1 MNIAQT
7 LGALGRSIGQDV
19 VAASLFGGLSGP
31 DPNRQCIDVDRV
43 SNAEF
48 AAMPTP
54 SSVPTLLWTFS
65 GPAERRE
72 LLRQAQQAG
81 TGAAAAQPRAADEPR
96 LGNLSMTSETSHRPG
111 QEAQA
116 AATVS
121 SGRLNGRTDP
131 GGRSYGAYQL
141 TSTATGGRQ
150 VQAFLANEGA
160 QRADRFA
167 GMDPTEAGA
176 FGDTWRAIAREEPD
190 AFFQAQH
197 EHIQRTHYDH
207 VAENVEARTGLDVN
221 ARSPAVR
228 DVVRSM
234 SVQHG
239 RAATLVRDA
248 VRSLEGR
255 VAPDDPGYDRA
266 LVNTL
271 HDRREAYARQQ
282 GFTDLIQSRHV
293 PERRD
298 ALRMLDGR

>member
-7 LGALGRSIGQDV
+7 LGAFGRSVGQDV
-19 VAASLFGGLSGP
+19 FADGLLGGPSGP

-43 SNAEF
+43 SDAEF
-48 AAMPTP
+48 AAMPAP

-65 GPAERRE
+65 GPTERRE
-72 LLRQAQQAG
+72 LLREAQQTEMG
-81 TGAAAAQPRAADEPR
+81 VAAAQPQTSGEPR
-96 LGNLSMTSETSHRPG
+96 LGNLSMTYETSHRPG

-121 SGRLNGRTDP
+121 SGRLNGRPDP

-160 QRADRFA
+160 RWADRFQ
-167 GMDPTEAGA
+167 GMDPTAAGA
-176 FGDTWRAIAREEPD
+176 FGETWRAIAQEEPD

-197 EHIQRTHYDH
+197 DYIQRTHYDR

-228 DVVRSM
+228 DVVWSM

-255 VAPDDPGYDRA
+255 VAPNDSGYDRA
-266 LVNTL
+266 LVNAL
-271 HDRREAYARQQ
+271 YDRREAYARQQ
-282 GFTDLIQSRHV
+282 GFADLIQSRYV